1 MDDAIVEVEEEV
13 EEVDCATVF
22 SDVKLSDA
30 LEAELNT
37 LLSEEDVEVD
47 SEVAVSVVEISEVVE
62 IMALVCELSS
72 VVVSRVV
79 SEVDSEGIDVW
90 DVDESDVVRS
100 ELVVCVT

>member
-1 MDDAIVEVEEEV
+1 MDDDVVEVEEEVKEV

-37 LLSEEDVEVD
+37 LLSGEDVEVD
-47 SEVAVSVVEISEVVE
+47 SEVAVSVVEISEVDDV
-62 IMALVCELSS
+62 MVLVCELSS

-79 SEVDSEGIDVW
+79 SEVVS
-90 DVDESDVVRS
+90 
-100 ELVVCVT
+100 